1 MGSARN
7 RGGTGMSEKQEA
19 VNRDLLFLMI
29 DREPRFLK
37 RLVKRWLWCLR

>member
-1 MGSARN
+1 
-7 RGGTGMSEKQEA
+7 MSEKQEA

-37 RLVKRWLWCLR
+37 RLAAPLLDFNFGIFATPRFNV